1 MSSKNKKKIKKA
13 FPYIIIAVLLISD
26 LFLLFRKPEEKI
38 VSKTEDFTFYQK
50 CTDLDYNEDKKY
62 YKEINYSKFKK
73 LYKKDT
79 VYNIAVIDNTSN
91 TYDSYLS
98 LLNHVAYYKSTNIF
112 VLDLSKLSKKNNIA
126 FYEIDERLSKIEG
139 NYMITTKDSAI
150 IAITE
155 IEPSQIG
162 SLIKEME

>member
-1 MSSKNKKKIKKA
+1 M
-13 FPYIIIAVLLISD
+13 
-26 LFLLFRKPEEKI
+26 
-38 VSKTEDFTFYQK
+38 
-50 CTDLDYNEDKKY
+50 
-62 YKEINYSKFKK
+62 
-73 LYKKDT
+73 
-79 VYNIAVIDNTSN
+79 YNIAVIDNTSN
-91 TYDSYLS
+91 TYNSYLS

-139 NYMITTKDSAI
+139 NYMITTKDSEI

>member
-1 MSSKNKKKIKKA
+1 MNDLIFKPLEMYNTCFNPKSSNVVATELTKER
-13 FPYIIIAVLLISD
+13 LLVNGFVHD
-26 LFLLFRKPEEKI
+26 EK
-38 VSKTEDFTFYQK
+38 
-50 CTDLDYNEDKKY
+50 
-62 YKEINYSKFKK
+62 
-73 LYKKDT
+73 
-79 VYNIAVIDNTSN
+79 
-91 TYDSYLS
+91 SYLLGGITGHAGLFS
-98 LLNHVAYYKSTNIF
+98 N

-139 NYMITTKDSAI
+139 NYMITTKDSEI

>member
-1 MSSKNKKKIKKA
+1 M
-13 FPYIIIAVLLISD
+13 
-26 LFLLFRKPEEKI
+26 
-38 VSKTEDFTFYQK
+38 
-50 CTDLDYNEDKKY
+50 
-62 YKEINYSKFKK
+62 
-73 LYKKDT
+73 
-79 VYNIAVIDNTSN
+79 YNIAVIDNTSN

-112 VLDLSKLSKKNNIA
+112 VLDLSKLSKLIFNSSFTNGINLSITSSYTTLYFDA
-126 FYEIDERLSKIEG
+126 MTFSLFAIYSSSLSKIEG